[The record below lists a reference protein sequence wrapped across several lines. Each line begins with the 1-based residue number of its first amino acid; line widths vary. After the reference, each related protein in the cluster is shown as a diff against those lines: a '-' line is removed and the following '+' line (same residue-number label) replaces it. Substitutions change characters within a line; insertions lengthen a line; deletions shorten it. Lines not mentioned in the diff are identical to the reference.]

1 MGWGEEVPMSHF
13 ILFLKQ
19 CHPVEF
25 KNGLI
30 LFHLVLKSHVA
41 CHLGPARSMSP
52 CRREGSGAIIDEP
65 DPTS

>member
-1 MGWGEEVPMSHF
+1 MSHF
-13 ILFLKQ
+13 FLFLKQ

-25 KNGLI
+25 KNGRI
-30 LFHLVLKSHVA
+30 LFHLNLKSYVA

-52 CRREGSGAIIDEP
+52 CRRQGSGATLEES